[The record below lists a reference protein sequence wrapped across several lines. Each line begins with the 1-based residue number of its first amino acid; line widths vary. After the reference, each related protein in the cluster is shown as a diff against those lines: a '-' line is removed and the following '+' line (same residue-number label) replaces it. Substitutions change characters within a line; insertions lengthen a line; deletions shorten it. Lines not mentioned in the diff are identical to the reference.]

1 MRRFDHFLALHIL
14 HLLVFAFLM
23 STYVFGGIIIDGLR
37 QSCEVYKVN
46 LCKSSL
52 NVVSEHLTM
61 SLDLVLLL
69 DRRL

>member
-1 MRRFDHFLALHIL
+1 MRRFDHFFALLHIL

-23 STYVFGGIIIDGLR
+23 STYVFGGILIDGLR

-52 NVVSEHLTM
+52 NVVSEHLM